1 MVKGVATVTKTGRGF
16 ASVLGKLQALTKKK
30 VLVGIPKDES
40 NRPGGGDMVNNAELL
55 YLHTHG
61 VRSSAM
67 RAEMQK
73 NTDAG
78 MKYSAAHSLY
88 VQTHGSPAYAIP
100 PRPVLEP
107 AIKDSKAVIGKQI
120 AGAYRAAIHGDMSG
134 AERGLEL
141 AGMAA
146 QNAARGWFDNPK
158 NKWPPNSART
168 IKAKGSNSPL
178 IDTGEMRKAITYVIR
193 DMG

>member
-1 MVKGVATVTKTGRGF
+1 MVTGTATVTKMGQGF
-16 ASVLGKLQALTKKK
+16 IAMVSKVQAMTKKE
-30 VLVGIPKDES
+30 VLVGIPQEEA

-55 YLHTHG
+55 YLHTNG
-61 VRSSAM
+61 VRAPAM
-67 RAEMQK
+67 RAEMQESI
-73 NTDAG
+73 DAG

-107 AIKDSKAVIGKQI
+107 AIRDSKAAIGKQI
-120 AGAYRAAIHGDMSG
+120 AGAYRAAMHGDMAG

-141 AGMAA
+141 AGMVA
-146 QNAARGWFDNPK
+146 QNAARAWFENPK
-158 NKWPPNSART
+158 NQWPPNSART

-178 IDTGEMRKAITYVIR
+178 IDTGEMRKSITYVIR
-193 DMG
+193 DKG

>member
-1 MVKGVATVTKTGRGF
+1 MVTGTATVTKSGKGF
-16 ASVLGKLQALTKKK
+16 AAMLGNLQALTKKE
-30 VLVGIPKDES
+30 VLVGIPQEEA
-40 NRPGGGDMVNNAELL
+40 NRPGDGDMVNNAELL

-61 VRSSAM
+61 VRTPAM

-73 NTDAG
+73 NIDTG

-100 PRPVLEP
+100 PRPILEP

-120 AGAYRAAIHGDMSG
+120 AGAYRAAMHGDKAG

-178 IDTGEMRKAITYVIR
+178 IDTGEMRKSITYVIR

>member
-1 MVKGVATVTKTGRGF
+1 MVTGTATVTKSGRGF
-16 ASVLGKLQALTKKK
+16 SAMVDKLRSLTKKE
-30 VLVGIPKDES
+30 VLVGIPQEEAQ
-40 NRPGGGDMVNNAELL
+40 RPGGDMVNNAELL

-61 VRSSAM
+61 VRAPAM
-67 RAEMQK
+67 RAEMQESI
-73 NTDAG
+73 DAG

-120 AGAYRAAIHGDMSG
+120 AGAYRAAMHGDMSG

-141 AGMAA
+141 AGMTA
-146 QNAARGWFDNPK
+146 QNAARGWFENPK

-178 IDTGEMRKAITYVIR
+178 IDTGEMRKSITYVIR

>member
-1 MVKGVATVTKTGRGF
+1 MIGN
-16 ASVLGKLQALTKKK
+16 LQALTKKE
-30 VLVGIPKDES
+30 VLVGIPQEEA
-40 NRPGGGDMVNNAELL
+40 NRPGDGDMVNNAELL
-55 YLHTHG
+55 YIHTNG
-61 VRSSAM
+61 VRAPAM
-67 RAEMQK
+67 RAEMQ
-73 NTDAG
+73 TSIDAG

-107 AIKDSKAVIGKQI
+107 AIKDSKEVIGKQI
-120 AGAYRAAIHGDMSG
+120 AGAYRAAMHGDMSG

-141 AGMAA
+141 AGMTA
-146 QNAARGWFDNPK
+146 QNAARGWFENPK
-158 NKWPPNSART
+158 NKWTPNSART

-178 IDTGEMRKAITYVIR
+178 IDTGEMRKSITYVIR

>member
-1 MVKGVATVTKTGRGF
+1 MVTGIATVTKTGRGF
-16 ASVLGKLQALTKKK
+16 ASVLGKLQALTKKE
-30 VLVGIPKDES
+30 VLVGIPQEES
-40 NRPGGGDMVNNAELL
+40 KRPGSGDMVNNAELL

-73 NTDAG
+73 SIDTG

-107 AIKDSKAVIGKQI
+107 AIRDKKEAIGKQI
-120 AGAYRAAIHGDMSG
+120 AGASRAAMHGDMSG